1 MKNQWNRL
9 VIAAIASSS
18 VFALTFYWYHSTGK
32 TQNSHSNEKPLAYVG
47 KVVDDIQRRQATRLL
62 WQLVNT
68 GEPLYDGEA
77 IRTSDRGEVRIQF
90 TDSDRYLDLEPESL
104 IVIKKTQGEIALD
117 LMEGSLFVN
126 AKAGAQEGDA
136 PGLVLNSANGKVDLS
151 QASASLSKGSGNSV
165 DVQVLE
171 GKASVKS
178 KDGKSTELS
187 TGSMGAVGASGV
199 EFDKQ
204 KVKVSKPNLQK
215 PVAMNADDLQP
226 IPFEWSGFPTESQ
239 VSLYIGKNRRDMK
252 PIATA
257 NMGDSSL
264 MAELPFGKHYWK
276 LVAKSPLGE
285 TMGESAVYRMEVIAR
300 YAPTVVFPTA
310 DVEIPATTS
319 PFDMTFKWQKSSDTR
334 QMTLQVWDDPKL
346 SHSIATKS
354 FTTEDSYTLP
364 GLKDGTYY
372 WRMTSYFND
381 SEKPVLGKMQKFSVK
396 YTDMQKMAALP
407 AATPPP
413 APKPEVKPVA
423 FTMAETQMTQ
433 YFVTSPKADFSWGT
447 ENLQNVSSYRVRLHD
462 EAQDASEVTPVEVK
476 ENKFSAPVPKPG
488 RYIASI
494 EAMDKDGQVVGTGSS
509 KAVTVAPMPILQAPL
524 FIPTEGPLQ
533 ASMDGRSTLEWNNVE
548 GATDYELVIKKEGKE
563 LKRSKY
569 KTTTTAIRNLLPGE
583 YDVTISAR
591 DTYGRPG
598 ETGPVRKLIVP
609 DKSNLKAPTLKKI
622 KVN

>member
-9 VIAAIASSS
+9 VIAAISSSS
-18 VFALTFYWYHSTGK
+18 VFACTWIWYQSTDK
-32 TQNSHSNEKPLAYVG
+32 QQNSHNNEKPLAYVG
-47 KVVDDIQRRQATRLL
+47 KVVDDIQRRPAARLL

-117 LMEGSLFVN
+117 LMEGSLFVQ

-178 KDGKSTELS
+178 KDGKRTELS
-187 TGSMGAVGASGV
+187 TGSMGAIGASGV
-199 EFDKQ
+199 EFDKH
-204 KVKVSKPNLQK
+204 KVKVSKPSLQK
-215 PVAMNADDLQP
+215 PFAMNADDLQP
-226 IPFEWSGFPTESQ
+226 IPFEWSGFPAETQ
-239 VSLYIGKNRRDMK
+239 VGLWAGKNRKEMK
-252 PIATA
+252 QIATA
-257 NMGDSSL
+257 NMGESSL
-264 MAELPFGKHYWK
+264 MADLPFGKHYWK
-276 LVAKSPLGE
+276 LVAKNPLGE
-285 TMGESAVYRMEVIAR
+285 TMGESAIYRMEVVAR

-310 DVEIPATTS
+310 DVEIPATKS
-319 PFDMTFKWQKSSDTR
+319 PFDMTFKWQKSADTR

-346 SHSIATKS
+346 THSIATKS
-354 FTTEDSYTLP
+354 FTTEDSYTVP

-381 SEKPVLGKMQKFSVK
+381 SDKPVLGKMQKFSVK
-396 YTDMQKMAALP
+396 YTEPATAASLAEAKP
-407 AATPPP
+407 TP
-413 APKPEVKPVA
+413 APKPEVKPVS
-423 FTMAETQMTQ
+423 FNMSETQMTQ
-433 YFVTSPKADFSWGT
+433 YFVNSPKVDFTWGA
-447 ENLQNVSSYRVRLHD
+447 ENLENVSAYRVRLHG
-462 EAQDASEVTPVEVK
+462 ESQAANEVQPVEVK
-476 ENKFSAPVPKPG
+476 DSRFSAPVPKPG

-494 EAMDKDGQVVGTGSS
+494 EAVNKDGQVVGTGSS
-509 KAVTVAPMPILQAPL
+509 QAVTVAPMPILQAPL
-524 FIPTEGPLQ
+524 FVPTEGPLQ
-533 ASMDGRSTLEWNNVE
+533 ASMDGRSTLEWNNIE
-548 GATDYELVIKKEGKE
+548 GATDYELVIKKDGKE

-583 YDVTISAR
+583 YDVTISAH
-591 DTYGRPG
+591 DSYGRQG
-598 ETGPVRKLIVP
+598 EQGPVRKLIVP